1 MHLTDCFMQLVAY
14 IIYFKRTAGTQQP
27 AYDQVKGDVLRL
39 LNQSEDCMKK
49 GAFPQD
55 DYDQARFMICAW
67 VDEMI
72 LSSAWQHKGQ
82 WQKEQLQRLYY
93 HTTDAGEEVFNR
105 LNVLGPHQREAR
117 EVYYLCLALGFMGRY
132 IHEGDEFLLDQ
143 VKTSLLRELLGSSV
157 GLPSLEKKELFP
169 EALPSGETVL
179 GSQTGG
185 SRFSLFTVLCL
196 AAPLALLLVLFLVYQ
211 IALHAV
217 GGSFSVMAT

>member
-14 IIYFKRTAGTQQP
+14 IVYFKRTVGTQQP

-39 LNQSEDCMKK
+39 LNQSEDSMKK
-49 GAFPQD
+49 GAFSQE

-72 LSSAWQHKGQ
+72 LSSPWQHKGQ
-82 WQKEQLQRLYY
+82 WLYY
-93 HTTDAGEEVFNR
+93 HTTDAGEEAFNR
-105 LNVLGPHQREAR
+105 LNVLGPHQREVR

-143 VKTSLLRELLGSSV
+143 VKASLLRELLGSSV

-169 EALPSGETVL
+169 EASPSGETAIDP
-179 GSQTGG
+179 QTGR
-185 SRFSLFTVLCL
+185 SPVSLFTLVCL

-217 GGSFSVMAT
+217 GGSFSAMAT